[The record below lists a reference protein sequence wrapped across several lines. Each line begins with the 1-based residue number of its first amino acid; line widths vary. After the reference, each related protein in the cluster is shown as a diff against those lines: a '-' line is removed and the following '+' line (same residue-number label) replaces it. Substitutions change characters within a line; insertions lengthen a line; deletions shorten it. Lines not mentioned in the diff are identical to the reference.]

1 MTDVTETH
9 SPAPGDKRE
18 PGGVQAVDR
27 ALLLLRLVGEEK
39 GPVSLQTLC
48 ARSGLNRTTVWR
60 LLTCLE
66 KNHFLA
72 RNPVSKEYDFGY
84 AVSHLCALSQRRN
97 APLIRL
103 VLPEM
108 EQLMEQFQESV
119 LLSVPCPGGTITICQ
134 RDPQRSVRLKD
145 YVNQVTPLWGTST
158 GKVLLA
164 HFPPKQLE
172 SFLLQPLSAFT
183 RDTITDPELL
193 RREVIQVSRAGYAT
207 VEGEWSGEENGISAP
222 ILSCGE
228 PVAVLGLGGPR
239 ARLTAQIMK
248 QIAPV
253 LCAACRRI
261 EKLLA

>member
-1 MTDVTETH
+1 MTDATEAH
-9 SPAPGDKRE
+9 SPAPEGKRE
-18 PGGVQAVDR
+18 SGGAQAVDR

-72 RNPVSKEYDFGY
+72 RNPFTKEYDLGY
-84 AVSHLCALSQRRN
+84 AVSHLCALPQRRN

-134 RDPQRSVRLKD
+134 IDPQRSVRLKD

-172 SFLLQPLSAFT
+172 SFLCQPLSAFT
-183 RDTITDPELL
+183 PDTITDPELL
-193 RREVIQVSRAGYAT
+193 RREIIQASSAGYAT
-207 VEGEWSGEENGISAP
+207 VDGEWSGEESGISAP

-228 PVAVLGLGGPR
+228 PVAVLGIGGPR
-239 ARLTAQIMK
+239 TRLTHQVMK
-248 QIAPV
+248 QIAPA
-253 LCAACRRI
+253 LCAACRKV
-261 EKLLA
+261 EKLIA